1 MRIFA
6 MILEKYLTGE
16 ERIKIKTEKT
26 KTRKKRNR
34 KREERE
40 NEKIKNKKRKKMLQ
54 FSPVFRYG
62 GKYFTLELQTENPF
76 PISKTY

>member
-1 MRIFA
+1 

-16 ERIKIKTEKT
+16 ERIKRKTEKP
-26 KTRKKRNR
+26 KPEKEENRKEKKKR
-34 KREERE
+34 KR
-40 NEKIKNKKRKKMLQ
+40 KIKNKKRKKMLQ

-62 GKYFTLELQTENPF
+62 GKYFTLELRAENPF